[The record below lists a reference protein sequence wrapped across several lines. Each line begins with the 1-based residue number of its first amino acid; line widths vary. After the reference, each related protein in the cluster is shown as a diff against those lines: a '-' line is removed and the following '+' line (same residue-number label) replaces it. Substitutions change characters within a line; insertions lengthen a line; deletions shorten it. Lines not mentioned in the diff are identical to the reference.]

1 MRQFIYKN
9 IVLIYEQ
16 FCRDLN
22 GKSKF
27 CSKSTRNPGS
37 SFGWKKRS
45 LSDIARE
52 LCLAKAQSPTCLKHL
67 LLKEYLSE
75 IANQACIRLALDLL
89 NWVIVHRL
97 GTILCELR
105 LHFCAVSTRN
115 LMKQYTLF
123 CSIVMKCSIS
133 IVSNRIAD
141 FEPILLLVFAR
152 APLHICW
159 QGYSRFFIRFRNTGY
174 YLKERLAVL
183 HIPYNN
189 DRGAPL
195 ERNYNYP

>member
-1 MRQFIYKN
+1 MEKN
-9 IVLIYEQ
+9 GACQTSRASYVLQ
-16 FCRDLN
+16 
-22 GKSKF
+22 
-27 CSKSTRNPGS
+27 
-37 SFGWKKRS
+37 
-45 LSDIARE
+45 
-52 LCLAKAQSPTCLKHL
+52 KAQSPTCLKHL

-152 APLHICW
+152 RSIAHLLARLFSLFYQIPKYGVLS
-159 QGYSRFFIRFRNTGY
+159 QGKACCPSHPIQ
-174 YLKERLAVL
+174 
-183 HIPYNN
+183 
-189 DRGAPL
+189 
-195 ERNYNYP
+195 